1 MRDGWLRPAGIFNGE
16 TIVAQALR
24 LADGVVAE
32 IGQGPADAPR
42 LAGVVTPG
50 FVDLQVN
57 GGGGVLLNDAPSP
70 ARIAAIAKAHRRFG
84 TVALLPTLITDA
96 PEVLDATAAAFLA
109 LAESGLA
116 ENGLGDVIGLHIEGP
131 HIAVAR
137 RGTHDPRFIRP
148 LDARTIDVI
157 AKLRAKGIAVM
168 ITLAPE
174 AVSQG
179 QIARLRGMGAVVS
192 LGHSDTTS
200 DHVKQAL
207 GEGANC
213 FTHLFNAMSP
223 LLHRQPGM
231 VGAALN
237 SHVMAGIICDGIHVA
252 DELVGLAIRA
262 RPAPDLTF
270 LVSDA
275 MPTVGGPDHFRL
287 YDMDLHVADGRLVN
301 TQGSLAGAHVTM
313 AASLARLVTHVGI
326 PPDAALRMA
335 VTLPAR
341 LMERPDL
348 AQVAGRKAQDLLLLD
363 EQWQAV
369 ETLAG
374 DAVARLL

>member
-1 MRDGWLRPAGIFNGE
+1 MRDGWLRPTGLFDGK
-16 TIVAQALR
+16 TIKQGLALR
-24 LADGVVAE
+24 IEGGHVAE
-32 IGQGPADAPR
+32 LGQGPADALP

-57 GGGGVLLNDAPSP
+57 GGGGVLLNDNPTP
-70 ARIAAIAKAHRRFG
+70 DRLAAIAAAHRRYG
-84 TVALLPTLITDA
+84 TVAILPTLITDA
-96 PEVLDATAAAFLA
+96 PEALDATAAVFLQHA
-109 LAESGLA
+109 LPDGI
-116 ENGLGDVIGLHIEGP
+116 IGLHIEGP
-131 HIAVAR
+131 HISLAR
-137 RGTHDPRFIRP
+137 RGTHDPRYIRP
-148 LDARTIDVI
+148 LDARTMDVI
-157 AKLRAKGIAVM
+157 RALRAKGIAVM
-168 ITLAPE
+168 ITVAPE
-174 AVSQG
+174 AVAAG
-179 QIARLRGMGAVVS
+179 QIAELRALGAVVS

-200 DHVKQAL
+200 GHVQEAL

-237 SHVMAGIICDGIHVA
+237 SHVHTGIICDGIHVA

-287 YDMDLHVADGRLVN
+287 YEMDLHVENGRLVN
-301 TQGSLAGAHVTM
+301 TEGSLAGAHVTM
-313 AASLARLVTHVGI
+313 AQSLARLIGIVGVA
-326 PPDAALRMA
+326 PDAALRMA
-335 VTLPAR
+335 VTIPAT
-341 LMERPDL
+341 LMGRADL
-348 AQVAGRKAQDLLLLD
+348 ADVRGRATRDLLVLD
-363 EQWQAV
+363 DQWQAR

-374 DAVARLL
+374 EPVDQLA